1 MPAEVTRTTGIEF
14 ASVDWQPCGHKD
26 IVICHGESHYDFHL
40 YYKKQSELESDDM
53 RCDKSKPIHEQIMC
67 LDDDGPQSACDTSLS
82 GASCG
87 TNHKYFKLMRDHL
100 PVTVDGKSVDYCMDP
115 TSAIPASGVHYG
127 DKSETLKEWVRPV
140 TITGSHD
147 CELTFFEPMVS
158 WKWIT
163 NSAGAG
169 SASEQWPNWKSG
181 EIVYNQRTLDAIPT
195 RWQVKVSDACAEGAA
210 GTCHIQIIVYGK
222 KCDPLTGCAGKGAR
236 NCAGA
241 TASEGGVKNC
251 LDGKVYYT
259 SSGVLPVGGN
269 SENSAAATTIQTGGS
284 HQQLVDQLNSGG
296 SSSSATS
303 SSTAA
308 PTQPTTD
315 TRPGSTGV
323 AGSSGGGDGATP
335 APSSSNSNSENEDT
349 PSSARRAS
357 HGPGLAEM
365 TVAVLAAV
373 FAGPVVSLTTVTA
386 STR

>member
-1 MPAEVTRTTGIEF
+1 MTSKTGIEF

-40 YYKKQSELESDDM
+40 YYKKQSELEGDDM
-53 RCDKSKPIHEQIMC
+53 KCDKSKPIHEQIMC
-67 LDDDGPQSACDTSLS
+67 LDDDGPQSACDKSKPI
-82 GASCG
+82 CG

-181 EIVYNQRTLDAIPT
+181 EIVYNERTLDAIPT
-195 RWQVKVSDACAEGAA
+195 RWQVKVSDACADGVA

-222 KCDPLTGCAGKGAR
+222 KCDPVTGCAGKGAK

-259 SSGVLPVGGN
+259 SSGQLPGSG
-269 SENSAAATTIQTGGS
+269 ENSAAATTIQTGGS

-296 SSSSATS
+296 SSATA

-308 PTQPTTD
+308 PAQPTTD

-323 AGSSGGGDGATP
+323 AGAGSGESAGDATV
-335 APSSSNSNSENEDT
+335 APSSSNSNSDNDT
-349 PSSARRAS
+349 PSSAHRRS
-357 HGPGLAEM
+357 HGSGLAAM
-365 TVAVLAAV
+365 TVAVLAAI
-373 FAGPVVSLTTVTA
+373 FAWPVVSLSFATATA
-386 STR
+386 STSTR